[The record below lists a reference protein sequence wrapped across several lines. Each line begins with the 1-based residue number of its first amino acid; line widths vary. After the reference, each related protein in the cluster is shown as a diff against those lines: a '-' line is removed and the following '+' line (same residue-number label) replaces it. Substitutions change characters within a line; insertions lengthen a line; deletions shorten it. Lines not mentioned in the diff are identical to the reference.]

1 MAWVA
6 VVEEVDDSVADAA
19 AAVMVA
25 HLDELDLECGGSKW
39 RNVGV
44 VIDLDLVVQM
54 NPRDLVVVL

>member
-1 MAWVA
+1 M
-6 VVEEVDDSVADAA
+6 EEVDDSVADAA